1 MRRHQQFTDLHQAGC
16 FVMPNPWDI
25 GSAKLMAAKGAV
37 ALATTSAGH
46 AFTLGKPDMGH
57 VTRDQALLHAAE
69 IVAATPLPVNGD
81 LENGYGDAPETVAE
95 TIYLAGEAGLSGA
108 SIEDTTMR
116 ANELS
121 YPFELALERVAAG
134 AKAARAIGRPFMFTA
149 RADGVMIGAYDMN
162 EAIRRAQAFAA
173 AGADVVYVPIP
184 DSMADIARLCAAVE
198 VPVNG
203 LAAGPYLQHSTAEF
217 AAAGVRRISLGSAIA
232 RATHR
237 VMDDALTAMLGT
249 GSFAPLE
256 RSISAGEV
264 DKMLS

>member
-1 MRRHQQFTDLHQAGC
+1 
-16 FVMPNPWDI
+16 MP
-25 GSAKLMAAKGAV
+25 
-37 ALATTSAGH
+37 
-46 AFTLGKPDMGH
+46 FTLGKPDMGH
-57 VTRDQALLHAAE
+57 VTRDEALLHAAE

-116 ANELS
+116 ADALS
-121 YPFELALERVAAG
+121 YPFELAVERVAAG

-149 RADGVMIGAYDMN
+149 RADGVMIGAYNMD
-162 EAIRRAQAFAA
+162 EAIRRAQAFVA
-173 AGADVVYVPIP
+173 AGADVIYVPIP
-184 DSMADIARLCAAVE
+184 PDMADIARLCAAVE

-203 LAAGPYLQHSTAEF
+203 LAAGPYLQHSVADF

-237 VMDDALTAMLGT
+237 LMDDALGAMLGE
-249 GSFAPLE
+249 GGFAPL
-256 RSISAGEV
+256 RHSISAREIDRMMG
-264 DKMLS
+264 

>member
-1 MRRHQQFTDLHQAGC
+1 MSRHHAFADLHQAGC

-25 GSAKLMAAKGAV
+25 GSAKLMAFRGAV

-57 VTRDQALLHAAE
+57 VSRDEALLHAAE

-95 TIYLAGEAGLSGA
+95 TIYLAGEVGLSGA

-116 ANELS
+116 ADELS
-121 YPFELALERVAAG
+121 YPFELAVERVAAG
-134 AKAARAIGRPFMFTA
+134 VKAARDLGRPFMFTA
-149 RADGVMIGAYDMN
+149 RADGVMIGAYDMD

-173 AGADVVYVPIP
+173 VGADVVYVPIP
-184 DSMADIARLCAAVE
+184 PGMADIARLCATVDK
-198 VPVNG
+198 PVNG
-203 LAAGPYLQHSTAEF
+203 LAAGPFLQHSVADF

-237 VMDDALTAMLGT
+237 VMDDALAAMLNEGD
-249 GSFAPLE
+249 FAPLHH
-256 RSISAGEV
+256 SISADTI
-264 DKMLS
+264 DKMMG